1 MTTIKIQG
9 TDEVI
14 ENQEEVIAFLERQ
27 EVIYENWDISK
38 LPAHLEEK
46 YVLSEEEQQE
56 VLDAFEVEIKDI
68 SERRGYKAWD
78 VISLADHTPN
88 LEELLKNFQRE
99 HHHTDDEV
107 RFIVSGHGVFVIQGK
122 DGRFFEVHLN
132 PGVLISVP
140 VGVRHYFKLAED
152 RKVVAVRIFVT
163 TEGWVPVFEEE
174 TAQEVKCEGR
184 AYFQFRNRSLATSTG
199 EDTEKLILAS

>member
-9 TDEVI
+9 TNEVI
-14 ENQEEVIAFLERQ
+14 EQQEEVVSFLQ
-27 EVIYENWDISK
+27 QQDVIYEHWDISK
-38 LPAHLEEK
+38 LPAHLQEKYILSDEEK
-46 YVLSEEEQQE
+46 QE
-56 VLDAFEVEIKDI
+56 ILDAFETEIKDI
-68 SERRGYKAWD
+68 SERRGYQAWD

-107 RFIVSGHGVFVIQGK
+107 RFIASGHGVFVIQGK

-132 PGVLISVP
+132 PGDLISVP
-140 VGVRHYFKLAED
+140 ESVRHYFTLSDD

-163 TEGWVPVFEEE
+163 EEGWVPV
-174 TAQEVKCEGR
+174 
-184 AYFQFRNRSLATSTG
+184 Y
-199 EDTEKLILAS
+199 

>member
-27 EVIYENWDISK
+27 EVIYESWDISK

-56 VLDAFEVEIKDI
+56 VLNAFDDEIKGI
-68 SERRGYKAWD
+68 SARRGYKAWD
-78 VISLADHTPN
+78 VISLAEHTPN
-88 LEELLKNFQRE
+88 LDELLKNFQRE

-122 DGRFFEVHLN
+122 DERFFEVHLN
-132 PGVLISVP
+132 PGDLISVP
-140 VGVRHYFKLAED
+140 VGVRHYFTLAED
-152 RKVVAVRIFVT
+152 RKVVAIRIFVT

-174 TAQEVKCEGR
+174 TAQ
-184 AYFQFRNRSLATSTG
+184 
-199 EDTEKLILAS
+199 